1 MAGPPDPWLSSS
13 PCAGVDLEV
22 LRRCLLGSRAS
33 QGWKAEGC
41 DQVGDTTLRL
51 LIPWTSK
58 GARPQRF
65 RGIARPA
72 VRSLGSD
79 PPEGLRD
86 ELAEAGTLLLLLE
99 LLPEEQGGWPVIELP
114 AVTDPVRYCELLRVL
129 GKASAAAGLAGWCCA
144 AIRHRSMEA

>member
-22 LRRCLLGSRAS
+22 LRRCLLEAAQV

-51 LIPWTSK
+51 LIHVDIEGRTPAALPAELL
-58 GARPQRF
+58 GRPSVHS
-65 RGIARPA
+65 GPI
-72 VRSLGSD
+72 
-79 PPEGLRD
+79 PEGLRD

-99 LLPEEQGGWPVIELP
+99 LLPEEQGGWPG
-114 AVTDPVRYCELLRVL
+114 R
-129 GKASAAAGLAGWCCA
+129 
-144 AIRHRSMEA
+144 